1 MLFRNQVPFSD
12 KIKIHAEGN
21 PMITRILAAGLLS
34 LPVFVFSGA
43 ELKLPVPPSG
53 WDASSS
59 VPHGQ
64 VKTNIS
70 YKTTGFGDQL
80 YSIYLPPGYST
91 AKKYPVLYLF
101 HGLTDDQTTW
111 TNGSKG
117 KANNIIDNLIAQNK
131 VVPMVI
137 VMPDGAMGDNGSTG
151 NFAKLDDPLINN
163 LIPLIES
170 TYSVSTAPI
179 DRAVGGLSMGGGQT
193 LRIGFGHVNMFSW
206 IGAFAAATDTDPA
219 KTIKDVAEV
228 KKNVKYIWLSV
239 GSNDG
244 LKTGTDKFHDYLD
257 QNNINPHGLQHEI
270 GEGHSWTCFNRSLYN
285 YSQRIFTASS
295 TGVKLAMDGRNGK
308 APKAALVFQSGRLMV
323 QSRDP
328 SGPSARYFLDGRSVT
343 MRDAASLPI
352 IFGQR

>member
-1 MLFRNQVPFSD
+1 MN
-12 KIKIHAEGN
+12 A
-21 PMITRILAAGLLS
+21 RILAAGLIAVPALIFAT
-34 LPVFVFSGA
+34 P

-53 WDASSS
+53 WDAMGS
-59 VPHGQ
+59 VPHGE
-64 VKTNIS
+64 VKKNIS
-70 YKTTGFGDQL
+70 YKTTSQGNQV

-91 AKKYPVLYLF
+91 AKKYPVLYLL

-137 VMPDGAMGDNGSTG
+137 VMPDGAMGDNGDFG
-151 NFAKLDDPLINN
+151 AFGKLDDPLIKD
-163 LIPLIES
+163 LIPLVES

-179 DRAVGGLSMGGGQT
+179 DRAIGGLSMGGGQT

-206 IGAFAAATDTDPA
+206 IGAFAAATDTDPT

-228 KKNVKYIWLSV
+228 KKNVKFIWLSV

-244 LKTGTDKFHDYLD
+244 LKTGTAKFHDYLD
-257 QNNINPHGLQHEI
+257 ANSINPHALQYEV

-285 YSQRIFTASS
+285 YSQRIFTGAA
-295 TGVKLAMDGRNGK
+295 TGIEFKLDARNGK
-308 APKAALVFQSGRLMV
+308 APKTALVYQSGRLTV
-323 QSRDP
+323 QRQGTSAFEP
-328 SGPSARYFLDGRSVT
+328 SVRYFLDGVI
-343 MRDAASLPI
+343 ASPK
-352 IFGQR
+352 